1 MTNVDVQK
9 VTTLVR
15 LTYVADGQVIATEMV
30 DAAAM
35 ALTVPTVS
43 VPEGKEFAGWYRM
56 ETDEA
61 GKTVYSL
68 AFMPDE
74 AGLVTLSGEQ
84 VLESM
89 ELHALFQ

>member
-1 MTNVDVQK
+1 M
-9 VTTLVR
+9 
-15 LTYVADGQVIATEMV
+15 
-30 DAAAM
+30 
-35 ALTVPTVS
+35 S